1 MQLRD
6 KINKFANYK
15 YNTLV
20 FISENVSDVTS
31 VKVYLHSTEEFIM
44 AFYDYISDDIIDK
57 LTRVYSYIVAAF
69 GLDPNTF
76 DLIAYKEV

>member
-1 MQLRD
+1 MMLKD
-6 KINKFANYK
+6 KINKFANDK

-20 FISENVSDVTS
+20 FISENVTDVAQ
-31 VKVYLHSTEEFIM
+31 VKTYLHSTGEFIIE
-44 AFYDYISDDIIDK
+44 FYDYISDDIIDK
-57 LTRVYSYIVAAF
+57 LTRIYCDIVAAF

>member
-1 MQLRD
+1 MMLKD
-6 KINKFANYK
+6 KINKFANDK
-15 YNTLV
+15 YDTLV
-20 FISENVSDVTS
+20 FISENVSDVTQ

-44 AFYDYISDDIIDK
+44 EFYDYISDDIIDK
-57 LTRVYSYIVAAF
+57 LTRVYCDIVAAF